1 MTTRASFTPDTGR
14 IGKADR
20 AGGATAPE
28 PATQSQPKALIPCAI
43 CNDDLANPF
52 DTANQPS
59 GGVEFTTP
67 GHYGSAVFDPMDG
80 TYLAI
85 NICDRCLGAM
95 RQLRHVGIYRNGKF
109 KKWGRFR

>member
-1 MTTRASFTPDTGR
+1 
-14 IGKADR
+14 
-20 AGGATAPE
+20 
-28 PATQSQPKALIPCAI
+28 
-43 CNDDLANPF
+43 
-52 DTANQPS
+52 
-59 GGVEFTTP
+59 
-67 GHYGSAVFDPMDG
+67 MDG